1 MVRFLSKRFFAVLIV
16 FCVCVCG
23 VCVCDSFLDI
33 SCIIIHVS
41 MCLYGLLRVHV
52 IHLMKLLKPVNM
64 DVQGDTKVLIPK
76 SDWIRLVIITA
87 LRSTVPGMN
96 KTASK

>member
-23 VCVCDSFLDI
+23 VCACVCVCDSFLDI

-76 SDWIRLVIITA
+76 SDWIR
-87 LRSTVPGMN
+87 
-96 KTASK
+96 

>member
-1 MVRFLSKRFFAVLIV
+1 M
-16 FCVCVCG
+16 
-23 VCVCDSFLDI
+23 
-33 SCIIIHVS
+33 
-41 MCLYGLLRVHV
+41 LRVHV

>member
-1 MVRFLSKRFFAVLIV
+1 MCVR
-16 FCVCVCG
+16 C